1 MITTTHTMHTNS
13 VQSPVV
19 LLVDDQQM
27 VAEGIRRMLAEHE
40 GIRFHYCDN
49 SLQAVEMASA
59 INPTIIL
66 QDLIMPDLD
75 GYALLRLYKSNSA
88 TKNIPV
94 IVLSTKEDP
103 RDKSLAFDHGA
114 NDYLVKLP
122 DQIELIARIKVHTK
136 NYLLQCER
144 DEAFHELGRLQ
155 RQLEISNEEL
165 QRLTCLDGLT
175 GIANRRRFNEFFYK
189 ECLRSTRERTPLSL
203 LLIDI
208 DFFKLYN
215 DNYGHVR
222 GDDCISTVAKALQN
236 TVQRPADLVAR
247 YGGEEFAVVLPN
259 TEVDGALKLARSLHN
274 TMLNLKIPHPHS
286 AVSDHLTVSIGIASK
301 IINESNSPEELIE
314 LADHAL
320 YDAKHSGRNC
330 SKVFP
335 SGYTAKAVFRSY

>member
-1 MITTTHTMHTNS
+1 MTTTHSNR
-13 VQSPVV
+13 VQTPVV

-27 VAEGIRRMLAEHE
+27 VAEGIRRMLAEHND
-40 GIRFHYCDN
+40 IHFHYCDN
-49 SLQAVEMASA
+49 SLQALAKATA
-59 INPTIIL
+59 IKPTIIL

-75 GYALLRLYKSNSA
+75 GYALLRLYKSNSI

-103 RDKSLAFDHGA
+103 RDKSLAFEHGA

-122 DQIELIARIKVHTK
+122 DRIELVARIKAHTK
-136 NYLLQCER
+136 NYLMQCER
-144 DEAFHELGRLQ
+144 DQAIYDLGRLQ
-155 RQLEISNEEL
+155 RQLEINNEEL
-165 QRLTCLDGLT
+165 QKLSCQDGLT

-189 ECLRSTRERTPLSL
+189 ECLRSAREKTPLSL

-222 GDDCISTVAKALQN
+222 GDECISTVAVALQN
-236 TVQRPADLVAR
+236 AVQRPADLVAR

-259 TEVDGALKLARSLHN
+259 TEVDGALKMAQSLHK
-274 TMLNLKIPHPHS
+274 TISTLKIPHPHS
-286 AVSDHLTVSIGIASK
+286 AVADSLTVSIGIACK
-301 IINESNSPEELIE
+301 VINETNSPEQLIE

-320 YDAKHSGRNC
+320 YEAKHSGRNC
-330 SKVFP
+330 SRVSQ
-335 SGYTAKAVFRSY
+335 SGYSAKVVSHIF

>member
-1 MITTTHTMHTNS
+1 MTTTQLNS
-13 VQSPVV
+13 VQTPVV

-27 VAEGIRRMLAEHE
+27 VAEGIRRMLSEHND
-40 GIRFHYCDN
+40 IHFHYCDD
-49 SLQAVEMASA
+49 SLQALGMATA
-59 INPTIIL
+59 IKPTIIL
-66 QDLIMPDLD
+66 QDLIMPELD
-75 GYALLRLYKSNSA
+75 GYALLRLYKSNNI

-103 RDKSLAFDHGA
+103 RDKSLAFEHGA

-122 DQIELIARIKVHTK
+122 DQIELVARIKAHTK
-136 NYLLQCER
+136 NYLVQCER
-144 DEAFHELGRLQ
+144 DQAFRDLGRLQ

-175 GIANRRRFNEFFYK
+175 GIANRRRFNEFFFK
-189 ECLRSTRERTPLSL
+189 ECLRSAREKTPLSL

-215 DNYGHVR
+215 DNFGHLR
-222 GDDCISTVAKALQN
+222 GDDCISTVAKALQSA
-236 TVQRPADLVAR
+236 VQRPADLVAR

-259 TEVDGALKLARSLHN
+259 TEIDGALKLAQSLHK
-274 TMLNLKIPHPHS
+274 TIAELNIPHPYS
-286 AVSDHLTVSIGIASK
+286 AVSDYLTVSIGVGCK
-301 IINESNSPEELIE
+301 VINETNSPEALIE

-330 SKVFP
+330 CKESQTSYIPRVV
-335 SGYTAKAVFRSY
+335 SRSY

>member
-1 MITTTHTMHTNS
+1 MNNS
-13 VQSPVV
+13 TQTICIRPPVV

-27 VAEGIRRMLAEHE
+27 VAEGIRRMLAEHKE
-40 GIRFHYCDN
+40 IRFYYCED
-49 SLQAVEMASA
+49 SLQAVAMACA
-59 INPTIIL
+59 IKPTIIL
-66 QDLIMPDLD
+66 QDLIMPEMD
-75 GYALLRLYKSNSA
+75 GYALLRLYKSNSV

-122 DQIELIARIKVHTK
+122 DQIELIARIKAHTK
-136 NYLLQCER
+136 NYLVQCER
-144 DEAFHELGRLQ
+144 DQAFIELGRLQ

-189 ECLRSTRERTPLSL
+189 ECLRSAREKSPLTL

-215 DNYGHVR
+215 DNFGHVR
-222 GDDCISTVAKALQN
+222 GDDCISTVAKALQT

-259 TEVDGALKLARSLHN
+259 TEIEGALKLARSLHHSIAKQ
-274 TMLNLKIPHPHS
+274 KIPHPHS
-286 AVSDHLTVSIGIASK
+286 AVSEYLTVSIGIASK
-301 IINESNSPEELIE
+301 VIHDANSPEELIE

-330 SKVFP
+330 SKVSKPGFA
-335 SGYTAKAVFRSY
+335 AKLASHSC